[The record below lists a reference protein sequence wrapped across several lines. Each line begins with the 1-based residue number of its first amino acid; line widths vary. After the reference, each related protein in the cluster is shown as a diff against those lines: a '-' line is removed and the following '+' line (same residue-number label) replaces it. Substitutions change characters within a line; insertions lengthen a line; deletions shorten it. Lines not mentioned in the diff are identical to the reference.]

1 MVRLGWIEVLSS
13 CTLLFLFFSTMV
25 RVSSVLVLMLGE
37 VLSRYP
43 FLSSRRP
50 SIAPEVSHQHLGVMC
65 ASGKSDHP
73 LVITR
78 LTKWRCREWQNTVR
92 TSKVWFK
99 KRSPTSCLGIIATTK
114 GIPMKVVGKTTKQR
128 MKMKLILVLAII
140 IAIITI
146 IVETW
151 SSASGVRG
159 RGRPFGTVVHSP
171 VRALSLHHHCHHHRH
186 EHHHCQ
192 HHPRDHNYCLIL

>member
-1 MVRLGWIEVLSS
+1 MVSA
-13 CTLLFLFFSTMV
+13 
-25 RVSSVLVLMLGE
+25 SSVLLLMLGE

-50 SIAPEVSHQHLGVMC
+50 SIAPEVSHQHLGVMR

-99 KRSPTSCLGIIATTK
+99 NGLPLAASATLLQ
-114 GIPMKVVGKTTKQR
+114 PMEVVGKTTKEWAT
-128 MKMKLILVLAII
+128 MKLILVLAII
-140 IAIITI
+140 MVIITL